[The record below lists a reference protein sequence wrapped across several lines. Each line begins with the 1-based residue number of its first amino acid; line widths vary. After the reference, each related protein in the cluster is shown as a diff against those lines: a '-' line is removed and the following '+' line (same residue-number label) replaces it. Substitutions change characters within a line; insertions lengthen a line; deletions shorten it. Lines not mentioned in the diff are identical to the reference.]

1 MWREEGV
8 EAINEAFSGVCFE
21 MAQFDSILV
30 LSTLCLPGLKKQSHY
45 ESFIFGTWELVKLSF
60 EIWIKHW
67 NLLFIFYRF
76 VFWYLGGKMIYNNR
90 SMGTIITNH
99 TDRSTK
105 ATQSSL
111 TITNANPK
119 LHSGNYT
126 CKPSNAREAS
136 IQLFVSEGKEKF
148 YPLSFFIHS
157 WSHLKNFFDE

>member
-1 MWREEGV
+1 MRREEGV

-21 MAQFDSILV
+21 MAQFDSIFTRAKHIMSTRPEKTVTVWKFHLV
-30 LSTLCLPGLKKQSHY
+30 HDSLAFLYYFNKTLKS
-45 ESFIFGTWELVKLSF
+45 
-60 EIWIKHW
+60 
-67 NLLFIFYRF
+67 LFFYRF

-148 YPLSFFIHS
+148 CPLSFVIYS